1 MKKEKKQKALSITAH
16 LVLLATCLLF
26 IVSSICVKR
35 GLFPFEKDSVIVR
48 ICSNFSGQE
57 YVFVI
62 FFAATLLSLLTK
74 PLINKR
80 NAKRIDNQNENIRT
94 EQIEYFKKL
103 LDEGIMTK
111 EEFAEKEKS
120 IKSQAKNKQKRT

>member
-1 MKKEKKQKALSITAH
+1 MKKEKNKKGLSITAR
-16 LVLLATCLLF
+16 LVLFAIYLLF
-26 IVSSICVKR
+26 IVSSICVKS
-35 GLFPFEKDSVIVR
+35 GLIPLKKDSVIVR
-48 ICSNFSGQE
+48 IYSNFSGQ

-62 FFAATLLSLLTK
+62 FFALTLLFLLIK
-74 PLINKR
+74 PLINKG

-94 EQIEYFKKL
+94 EQIEYFRKL

-120 IKSQAKNKQKRT
+120 IKSQATNKQKRK